1 MEINRKNI
9 DKLNAVITVNIKAAD
24 YKDQVEKVLSN
35 YKKNANIPGFR
46 KGHIPMGMVKKQ
58 FGKAVLVEEVNK
70 LLQEK
75 LNEYLKKEE
84 IDILGNP
91 LPKNEVE
98 IDWGQEDFS
107 FEFELGLAPEFTI
120 DVAKKATVHYQ
131 IEADKAMIENQI
143 KTIRNQYGKLIAKD
157 KAEAG
162 DELTGT
168 FFSEDDGIDH
178 KATFD
183 LELIGSKKQRE
194 ALVGVG
200 VGTQVTLNT
209 KGLFKE
215 QRDLERMLGI
225 DADKAKNL
233 KTDVVFTIS
242 EINQRE
248 KAELNQELF
257 DKLFGPGNVS
267 SEKELKEKIKEDA
280 ERQFVQQSD
289 QKLLNDVID
298 TLIENTKFD
307 LPEDFLKRWI
317 QSTGEAKLT
326 QEEAVAEYERSV
338 KGLRYQL
345 IEGKLREEHE
355 ELQLKFE
362 DLNAY
367 ANEMIK
373 MQMMQYGHPNP
384 SDEEVTGIVARIM
397 SNEDEVRRMS
407 EQLNTKNLLAF
418 FKANAKLKT
427 KKVNYEEFIKQA
439 YA

>member
-9 DKLNAVITVNIKAAD
+9 DKLNAVITVNIQASD
-24 YKDQVEKVLSN
+24 YQDQVTKVLSN

-46 KGHIPMGMVKKQ
+46 KGHIPMGVVKKQ
-58 FGKAVLVEEVNK
+58 FGKGVLVKDVNK

-75 LNEYLKKEE
+75 LNNYLKEE
-84 IDILGNP
+84 KIDILGNP
-91 LPKNEVE
+91 LPKNEAD
-98 IDWGQEDFS
+98 IDWTAEDFS
-107 FEFELGLAPEFTI
+107 FEFDLGLAPEFTV
-120 DVAKKATVHYQ
+120 DVSKKATTHFQ

-168 FFSEDDGIDH
+168 FNNEAEGIEH

-183 LELIGSKKQRE
+183 LELVKGKKQRE
-194 ALVGVG
+194 ALVGSTVG
-200 VGTQVTLNT
+200 AAVTLNT
-209 KGLFKE
+209 KDLFKE
-215 QRDLERMLGI
+215 QKDLERMLGI
-225 DADKAKNL
+225 GADKAKNL
-233 KTDVVFTIS
+233 KVDVVFSLS
-242 EINQRE
+242 EINKRE

-257 DKLFGPGNVS
+257 DKLFGPGVVS

-280 ERQFVQQSD
+280 EGQFVQQSD

-298 TLIENTKFD
+298 TLIDNTKFD

-326 QEEAVAEYERSV
+326 PEEAAAEYERSV

-355 ELQLKFE
+355 ELQMKFE

-367 ANEMIK
+367 AHEMIK

-397 SNEDEVRRMS
+397 SNEDEVRRLS

-418 FKANAKLKT
+418 FKTKAKLKT
-427 KKVNYEEFIKQA
+427 KKVTYEEFIKQA

>member
-9 DKLNAVITVNIKAAD
+9 DKLNAVITVNIQAAD

-58 FGKAVLVEEVNK
+58 FGKAVLIEEVNK
-70 LLQEK
+70 LIQEK

-91 LPKNEVE
+91 LPKNEAE
-98 IDWGQEDFS
+98 IDWTGEDFS
-107 FEFELGLAPEFTI
+107 FEFELGLAPEFNV
-120 DVAKKATVHYQ
+120 DVTKKATVHYQ

-168 FFSEDDGIDH
+168 FSNEEQEIDH

-183 LELIGSKKQRE
+183 LDLVKGKKQRE
-194 ALVGVG
+194 ALVGAV
-200 VGTQVTLNT
+200 VGTEVTLNT
-209 KGLFKE
+209 KDLFKE
-215 QRDLERMLGI
+215 QKDLERMLGI
-225 DADKAKNL
+225 GADKAKDL
-233 KTDVVFTIS
+233 KTDVVFTIA
-242 EINQRE
+242 EINKRE

-267 SEKELKEKIKEDA
+267 SEKELKEKIKEDE

-298 TLIENTKFD
+298 TLIDNTKFD

-326 QEEAVAEYERSV
+326 QEEAAAEYERSV

-345 IEGKLREEHE
+345 IDGKLREEHE

-427 KKVNYEEFIKQA
+427 KKVNYEDFIKQA

>member
-9 DKLNAVITVNIKAAD
+9 DKLNAVITVNIQAAD

-58 FGKAVLVEEVNK
+58 FGKAVLIEEVNK
-70 LLQEK
+70 LIQEK

-91 LPKNEVE
+91 LPKNEAE
-98 IDWGQEDFS
+98 IDWTGEDFS
-107 FEFELGLAPEFTI
+107 FEFELGLAPEFTV
-120 DVAKKATVHYQ
+120 DVTKKATVHYQ

-168 FFSEDDGIDH
+168 FSNEEQEIDH

-183 LELIGSKKQRE
+183 LDLVKGKKQRE
-194 ALVGVG
+194 ALVGAV
-200 VGTQVTLNT
+200 VGTEVTLNT
-209 KGLFKE
+209 KDLFKE
-215 QRDLERMLGI
+215 QKDLERMLGI
-225 DADKAKNL
+225 GADKAKDL
-233 KTDVVFTIS
+233 KTDVVFTIA
-242 EINQRE
+242 EINKRE

-298 TLIENTKFD
+298 TLIDNTKFD

-326 QEEAVAEYERSV
+326 QEEAAAEYERSV

-427 KKVNYEEFIKQA
+427 KKVNYEDFIKQA

>member
-9 DKLNAVITVNIKAAD
+9 DKLNAVITVNIQAAD

-58 FGKAVLVEEVNK
+58 FGKAVLIEEVNK
-70 LLQEK
+70 LIQEK

-91 LPKNEVE
+91 LPKNEAE
-98 IDWGQEDFS
+98 IDWTGEDFS
-107 FEFELGLAPEFTI
+107 FEFELGLTPEFTV
-120 DVAKKATVHYQ
+120 DVTKKATVHYQ

-168 FFSEDDGIDH
+168 FSNEEQEIDH

-183 LELIGSKKQRE
+183 LDLVKGKKQRE
-194 ALVGVG
+194 ALIGATVGVE
-200 VGTQVTLNT
+200 VTLNT

-215 QRDLERMLGI
+215 ERDLERMLGI
-225 DADKAKNL
+225 SADKAKDL
-233 KTDVVFTIS
+233 KTDVVFTIA
-242 EINQRE
+242 EINKRE

-298 TLIENTKFD
+298 TLIDNTKFD

-326 QEEAVAEYERSV
+326 QEEAAAEYERSV

-427 KKVNYEEFIKQA
+427 KKVNYEDFIKQA

>member
-1 MEINRKNI
+1 MEIKRKNI
-9 DKLNAVITVNIKAAD
+9 DKLNAVITVDIAAAD
-24 YKDQVEKVLSN
+24 YQDQVTKVLSN

-46 KGHIPMGMVKKQ
+46 KGHIPMGVVKKQ

-70 LLQEK
+70 LIQQK
-75 LNEYLKKEE
+75 LNDYLKEE
-84 IDILGNP
+84 KIDILGNP
-91 LPKNEVE
+91 LPKNEAE
-98 IDWGQEDFS
+98 IDWTGEDFS
-107 FEFELGLAPEFTI
+107 FEFDLGLAPEFKVDIT
-120 DVAKKATVHYQ
+120 KKATTHYQ

-162 DELTGT
+162 DEITGT
-168 FFSEDDGIDH
+168 FTCEAEGIDH

-183 LELIGSKKQRE
+183 LELIKGKKQRE
-194 ALVGVG
+194 ALIGAAVGAE
-200 VGTQVTLNT
+200 VTLNT

-225 DADKAKNL
+225 GADKAKDL
-233 KTDVVFTIS
+233 KVDVVLSIS
-242 EINQRE
+242 EINTRE

-298 TLIENTKFD
+298 TLIDNTKFD

-317 QSTGEAKLT
+317 QSTGEAKYT
-326 QEEAVAEYERSV
+326 AEEAAAEYERSV

-345 IEGKLREEHE
+345 IEGKLREENE
-355 ELQLKFE
+355 ELQMKFE

-367 ANEMIK
+367 AHEMIK

-397 SNEDEVRRMS
+397 SNEDEVRRLS

-418 FKANAKLKT
+418 FKAKAKLKT
-427 KKVNYEEFIKQA
+427 KKVSYEEFIKQA

>member
-9 DKLNAVITVNIKAAD
+9 DKLNAVITVNIQAAD

-70 LLQEK
+70 LIQEK
-75 LNEYLKKEE
+75 LNDYLKKEE

-91 LPKNEVE
+91 LPKNEAD
-98 IDWGQEDFS
+98 IDWTGEDFN
-107 FEFELGLAPEFTI
+107 FEFELGLAPEFTV
-120 DVAKKATVHYQ
+120 DVTKKATVHYQ

-168 FFSEDDGIDH
+168 FSNEPEEIDH

-183 LELIGSKKQRE
+183 LDLIKGKKQRE
-194 ALVGVG
+194 ALIGATVGAE
-200 VGTQVTLNT
+200 VTLNT

-215 QRDLERMLGI
+215 ERDLERMLGI
-225 DADKAKNL
+225 SADKAKDL
-233 KTDVVFTIS
+233 KTDVVFTIA
-242 EINQRE
+242 EINKRE

-298 TLIENTKFD
+298 TLIDNTKFD

-326 QEEAVAEYERSV
+326 QEEAAAEYERSV

-427 KKVNYEEFIKQA
+427 KKVSYEEFIKQA

>member
-1 MEINRKNI
+1 MEITRKNI
-9 DKLNAVITVNIKAAD
+9 DKLNAVVTVTIEASD
-24 YKDQVEKVLSN
+24 YQDQVNKVLTN
-35 YKKNANIPGFR
+35 YRKNANIPGFR
-46 KGHIPMGMVKKQ
+46 KGHIPMGVVKKQ

-70 LLQEK
+70 LLQQQ
-75 LNEYLKKEE
+75 LNDYLKKEE

-91 LPKNEVE
+91 LPKNEGD
-98 IDWGQEDFS
+98 IDWSGTDFT
-107 FEFELGLAPEFTI
+107 FEFDLGLTPEFKVDLT
-120 DVAKKATVHYQ
+120 KKATVHYQ
-131 IEADKAMIENQI
+131 IEADKAMIDNQI
-143 KTIRNQYGKLIAKD
+143 KTIQNQYGKLIAKT
-157 KAEAG
+157 KAEAD
-162 DELTGT
+162 DEITGT
-168 FFSEDDGIDH
+168 FLSESEEIDH

-183 LELIGSKKQRE
+183 LSLIKGKKQKD
-194 ALVGVG
+194 ALIGVG
-200 VGTQVTLNT
+200 VGDRVTLKT

-225 DADKAKNL
+225 DADKAKTI
-233 KTDVVFTIS
+233 KGSVDFTVA
-242 EINQRE
+242 EINTRE

-257 DKLFGPGNVS
+257 DKLFGEGNVS
-267 SEKELKEKIKEDA
+267 SEKELKARIKEDA

-298 TLIENTKFD
+298 TLIDNTKFD

-326 QEEAVAEYERSV
+326 FEEAVAEYERSV

-345 IEGKLREEHE
+345 IEGNLREENQ
-355 ELQLKFE
+355 ELQMKFE

-367 ANEMIK
+367 AHEMIK
-373 MQMMQYGHPNP
+373 MQMAQYGHPNP
-384 SDEEVTGIVARIM
+384 SDEEVSGIVARIM
-397 SNEDEVRRMS
+397 SNEEEVRRLS

-427 KKVNYEEFIKQA
+427 KKVTYEQFIKQA

>member
-9 DKLNAVITVNIKAAD
+9 DKLNAVITVNIQAAD

-58 FGKAVLVEEVNK
+58 FGKAVLIEEVNK
-70 LLQEK
+70 LIQEK

-91 LPKNEVE
+91 LPKNEAE
-98 IDWGQEDFS
+98 IDWTGEDFS
-107 FEFELGLAPEFTI
+107 FEFELGLAPEFTV
-120 DVAKKATVHYQ
+120 DVTKKATVHYQ

-168 FFSEDDGIDH
+168 FSNEEQEIDH

-183 LELIGSKKQRE
+183 LDLVKGKKQRE
-194 ALVGVG
+194 ALVGAV
-200 VGTQVTLNT
+200 VGTEVTLNT
-209 KGLFKE
+209 KDLFKE
-215 QRDLERMLGI
+215 QKDLERMLGI
-225 DADKAKNL
+225 GADKAKDL
-233 KTDVVFTIS
+233 KTDVVFTIA
-242 EINQRE
+242 EINKRE

-267 SEKELKEKIKEDA
+267 SEKELKEKIKEDE
-280 ERQFVQQSD
+280 ERQFVQQRD

-298 TLIENTKFD
+298 TLIDNTKFD

-326 QEEAVAEYERSV
+326 QEEAAAEYERSV

-427 KKVNYEEFIKQA
+427 KKVNYEDFIKQA

>member
-9 DKLNAVITVNIKAAD
+9 DKLNAVITVIIQASD
-24 YKDQVEKVLSN
+24 YQDQVTKVLSN

-46 KGHIPMGMVKKQ
+46 KGHIPMGVVKKQ

-70 LLQEK
+70 ILQEK
-75 LNEYLKKEE
+75 LNNYLKEE
-84 IDILGNP
+84 KIDILGNP
-91 LPKNEVE
+91 LPKNEAA
-98 IDWGQEDFS
+98 IDWTGEDFS
-107 FEFELGLAPEFTI
+107 FEFDLGLAPEFKV
-120 DVAKKATVHYQ
+120 DVTKKATTHYQ

-162 DELTGT
+162 DEITGT
-168 FFSEDDGIDH
+168 FSSEAEGIDH

-183 LELIGSKKQRE
+183 LELVKGKKQRE
-194 ALVGVG
+194 ALIGAAVGAE
-200 VGTQVTLNT
+200 VTLNT

-225 DADKAKNL
+225 GADKAKDL
-233 KTDVVFTIS
+233 KADVVLSIS
-242 EINQRE
+242 EINTRE

-298 TLIENTKFD
+298 TLIDNTKFD

-317 QSTGEAKLT
+317 QSTGEAKYT
-326 QEEAVAEYERSV
+326 ADEAAAEYERSV

-345 IEGKLREEHE
+345 IEGKLREENE
-355 ELQLKFE
+355 ELQMKFE

-367 ANEMIK
+367 AHEMIK

-384 SDEEVTGIVARIM
+384 TDEEVTGIVARIM
-397 SNEDEVRRMS
+397 SNEDEVRRLS

-418 FKANAKLKT
+418 FKAKAKLKT
-427 KKVNYEEFIKQA
+427 KKVSYEEFIKQA

>member
-9 DKLNAVITVNIKAAD
+9 DKLNAVITVNIQAAD

-58 FGKAVLVEEVNK
+58 FGKAVLIEEVNK
-70 LLQEK
+70 LIQEK

-91 LPKNEVE
+91 LPKNEAE
-98 IDWGQEDFS
+98 IDWNGEDFS
-107 FEFELGLAPEFTI
+107 FEFELGLAPEFTV
-120 DVAKKATVHYQ
+120 DVTKKATVHYQ

-168 FFSEDDGIDH
+168 FSNEEQEIDH

-183 LELIGSKKQRE
+183 LDLVKGKKQRE
-194 ALVGVG
+194 ALVGAV
-200 VGTQVTLNT
+200 VGTEVTLNT
-209 KGLFKE
+209 KDLFKE
-215 QRDLERMLGI
+215 QKDLERMLGI
-225 DADKAKNL
+225 GADKAKDL
-233 KTDVVFTIS
+233 KTDVVFTIA
-242 EINQRE
+242 EINKRE

-298 TLIENTKFD
+298 TLIDNTKFD

-326 QEEAVAEYERSV
+326 QEEAAAEYERSV

-427 KKVNYEEFIKQA
+427 KKVSYEDFIKQA

>member
-9 DKLNAVITVNIKAAD
+9 DKLNAVITVNIQAAD

-58 FGKAVLVEEVNK
+58 FGKAVLIEEVNK
-70 LLQEK
+70 LIQEK

-91 LPKNEVE
+91 LPKNEAE
-98 IDWGQEDFS
+98 IDWTGEDFS
-107 FEFELGLAPEFTI
+107 FEFELGLAPEFTV
-120 DVAKKATVHYQ
+120 DVTKKATVHYQ

-168 FFSEDDGIDH
+168 FSNEEQEIDH

-183 LELIGSKKQRE
+183 LDLVKGKKQRE
-194 ALVGVG
+194 ALIGATVGVE
-200 VGTQVTLNT
+200 VTLNT

-215 QRDLERMLGI
+215 ERDLERMLGI
-225 DADKAKNL
+225 SADKAKDL
-233 KTDVVFTIS
+233 KTDVVFTIA
-242 EINQRE
+242 EINKRE

-298 TLIENTKFD
+298 TLIDNTKFD

-326 QEEAVAEYERSV
+326 QEEAAAEYERSV

-427 KKVNYEEFIKQA
+427 KKVNYEDFIKQA

>member
-9 DKLNAVITVNIKAAD
+9 DKLNAVITVNIQAAD

-58 FGKAVLVEEVNK
+58 FGKAVLIEEVNK
-70 LLQEK
+70 LIQEK

-91 LPKNEVE
+91 LPKNEAE
-98 IDWGQEDFS
+98 IDWTGEDFS
-107 FEFELGLAPEFTI
+107 FEFELGLAPEFTV
-120 DVAKKATVHYQ
+120 DVTKKATVHYQ

-168 FFSEDDGIDH
+168 FSNEEQEIDH

-183 LELIGSKKQRE
+183 LDLVKGKKQRE
-194 ALVGVG
+194 ALVGAV
-200 VGTQVTLNT
+200 VGTEVTLNT
-209 KGLFKE
+209 KDLFKE
-215 QRDLERMLGI
+215 QKDLERMLGI
-225 DADKAKNL
+225 GADKAKDL
-233 KTDVVFTIS
+233 KTDVVFTIA
-242 EINQRE
+242 EINKRE

-298 TLIENTKFD
+298 TLIDNTKFD

-317 QSTGEAKLT
+317 QSTGEAKLN
-326 QEEAVAEYERSV
+326 QEEAAAEYERSV

-427 KKVNYEEFIKQA
+427 KKVNYEDFIKQA